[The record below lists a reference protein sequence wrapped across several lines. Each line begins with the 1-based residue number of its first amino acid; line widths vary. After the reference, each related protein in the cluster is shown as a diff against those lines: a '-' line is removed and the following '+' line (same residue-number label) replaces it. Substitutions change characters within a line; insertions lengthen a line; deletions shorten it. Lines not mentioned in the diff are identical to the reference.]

1 MVSALQYIYYTAL
14 QRQQERLL
22 ARRLTRQQRHLHYMH
37 HHGSDSDS
45 LLPVTSVGGRPSDEV
60 SYLGACV
67 ACLAWFLDPKSPEPI
82 MVVTSL
88 LVREVTSNFALGAG
102 GWPCKRP

>member
-1 MVSALQYIYYTAL
+1 VCWCFAQLSESVPGKISNSQCFLMIASALQYIYYTAL

-45 LLPVTSVGGRPSDEV
+45 SLPVTSVGGRPSDEV
-60 SYLGACV
+60 S
-67 ACLAWFLDPKSPEPI
+67 
-82 MVVTSL
+82 
-88 LVREVTSNFALGAG
+88 
-102 GWPCKRP
+102 